1 MVNNNDVDFMNYDKV
16 LSQKYNGVDVLF
28 GPSTDNDVMIFVT
41 DVVQLF
47 PGKRINNFLRSQQT
61 QELINQIANDAH
73 ISASEVC
80 YSTKGKYSDGRPQ
93 GTWMRKELAINL
105 VKWLNDPKLLK
116 FIIDLIIN
124 YKIGQLPEKAR
135 IYEENFLN
143 FYCRFLEIVNNNLEL
158 LSYCEEPTIELNKP
172 THIKNIGEK
181 TYFYFPINNTVY
193 KLNKEEILNIV
204 CIKGNKDEI
213 LDVIKY
219 LDTILEKSDYLYLK
233 LKYLELDNL
242 IIDNNN
248 SSKSNQK
255 TYLMKDSN
263 TGLIKIGKAIDPKF
277 RERTLQSEKPTISL
291 FAICDNLIEDE
302 LHEKYNDKRVRGEW
316 FKLGEDE
323 VSDIIKEYDFR

>member
-16 LSQKYNGVDVLF
+16 LSQKYNGVDVWF

-41 DVVQLF
+41 DVAKLF
-47 PGKRINNFLRSQQT
+47 KGKSIGHFLENKQT

-73 ISASEVC
+73 ISTSEVC
-80 YSTKGKYSDGRPQ
+80 YSTKGKYSDSRPQ
-93 GTWMRKELAINL
+93 GTWMRGGLAINL

-135 IYEENFLN
+135 IYEEDFLN

-158 LSYCEEPTIELNKP
+158 LSYCEEPIIELNKP

-181 TYFYFPINNTVY
+181 TYFYFPINNIVY

-213 LDVIKY
+213 LD
-219 LDTILEKSDYLYLK
+219 TILEKSDYLYLK

-242 IIDNNN
+242 VFNNN
-248 SSKSNQK
+248 STKSNQK

-291 FAICDNLIEDE
+291 FAICDNLVEDE
-302 LHEKYNDKRVRGEW
+302 LHKKYNDKRIRGEW
-316 FKLGEDE
+316 FKLSEDE
-323 VSDIIKEYDFR
+323 VSDIIKEYDFK

>member
-1 MVNNNDVDFMNYDKV
+1 MNSEFNQLDSVDYSKIK
-16 LSQKYNGVDVLF
+16 SQKFNGIDVWF

-41 DVVQLF
+41 DVIKMYPNKNITDFLSNKSTQKSLKQVSNELGIPISQLVMITR
-47 PGKRINNFLRSQQT
+47 GN
-61 QELINQIANDAH
+61 
-73 ISASEVC
+73 
-80 YSTKGKYSDGRPQ
+80 YSDKRTQ
-93 GTWMRKELAINL
+93 GTWMRGELAINL

-124 YKIGQLPEKAR
+124 YKIGQLPEKAK
-135 IYEENFLN
+135 IYEEDFLN

-158 LSYCEEPTIELNKP
+158 LSYCEEPMIELNKSI
-172 THIKNIGEK
+172 HIKNIGEK

-233 LKYLELDNL
+233 LKYLELDSL
-242 IIDNNN
+242 AFNNN

-255 TYLMKDSN
+255 TYLMRDSN

-291 FAICDNLIEDE
+291 FAVCDNLVEDE
-302 LHEKYNDKRVRGEW
+302 LHKKYSDKRVRGEW
-316 FKLGEDE
+316 FKLSEDE
-323 VSDIIKEYDFR
+323 VSGIIKKYDFK